1 MFKASQLVKF
11 CKDMVGMPY
20 WYGTCVYACTSSLL
34 ASKSK
39 QYPSHYASSRTSRY
53 KKDISEHKVCMDCI
67 GMIKGF
73 FWTNGGVGV
82 REYING
88 GPAFTRKYASNGCPD
103 KGANGMLSWLKS
115 KGCQNGKIATL
126 PEVPGVLL
134 FSSGHVGVY
143 IGNGYAVE
151 ARGFNYGVVRTK
163 VASRSWTEWAYL
175 PASMLEY
182 DTISGISTDNDTTSG
197 STANTSEE
205 KKTYE
210 LGDRVLKRGSK
221 GDDVSKLQEYL
232 VKLGYNLGT
241 YGAAKNGIDGNMGSK
256 TVNAVKA
263 FQTANGLSVTG
274 EYCKN
279 THKALMDVIK
289 KLEGEDASSSFPIKV
304 STWSVNVR
312 DAPNTKTGKVVR
324 VVRMNTILTAVGTDS
339 ETGWYKLSDGNYIS
353 NKYTCLV

>member
-11 CKDMVGMPY
+11 CQDMVGMPY
-20 WYGTCVYACTSSLL
+20 WYGTCVYICTSSLL
-34 ASKSK
+34 TSKTK
-39 QYPSHYASSRTSRY
+39 QYPSHYGSSRTSRY
-53 KKDISEHKVCMDCI
+53 KKDISDRKVCMDCI

-73 FWTNGGVGV
+73 FWTNGGIGV

-103 KGANGMLSWLKS
+103 KGANGMLAWLKS
-115 KGCQNGKIATL
+115 KGCQNGKITTL
-126 PEVPGVLL
+126 PEVPGTLL
-134 FSSGHVGVY
+134 FSPGHVGVY

-182 DTISGISTDNDTTSG
+182 DIVSDISEDSGSSSG
-197 STANTSEE
+197 STTGASED
-205 KKTYE
+205 KGAYE

-232 VKLGYNLGT
+232 VKLGYNLGA
-241 YGAAKNGIDGNMGSK
+241 YGTAKNGVDGDMGSK
-256 TVNAVKA
+256 TVSAVKA
-263 FQTANGLSVTG
+263 FQTANGLSATG
-274 EYCKN
+274 EYCGN
-279 THKALMDVIK
+279 THAALMNAIK
-289 KLEGEDASSSFPIKV
+289 KLEDGDVNTSFSIKV
-304 STWSVNVR
+304 KAWSVNVR
-312 DAPNTKTGKVVR
+312 NAPNTKTGKVIR
-324 VVRMNTILTAVGTDS
+324 VVRMNTVLTAIGTDS